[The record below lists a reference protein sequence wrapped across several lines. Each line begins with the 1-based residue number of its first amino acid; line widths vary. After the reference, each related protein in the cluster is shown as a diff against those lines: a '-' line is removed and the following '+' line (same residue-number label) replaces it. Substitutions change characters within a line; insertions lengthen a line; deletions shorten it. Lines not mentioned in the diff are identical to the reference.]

1 MHAGTNI
8 TIFRTA
14 RLSYKGVLDK
24 NATKHLSYSMRYN
37 TDFVVVG
44 VVVVVVVVVEKD
56 QPASNKSAFHVN
68 YFLKIKN

>member
-37 TDFVVVG
+37 TDFVVV
-44 VVVVVVVVVEKD
+44 VVVVVVVEKD

>member
-37 TDFVVVG
+37 TDFVVV
-44 VVVVVVVVVEKD
+44 VVVVVEKD

>member
-1 MHAGTNI
+1 MQAQTY
-8 TIFRTA
+8 TIFLTA

-37 TDFVVVG
+37 TDFAVV